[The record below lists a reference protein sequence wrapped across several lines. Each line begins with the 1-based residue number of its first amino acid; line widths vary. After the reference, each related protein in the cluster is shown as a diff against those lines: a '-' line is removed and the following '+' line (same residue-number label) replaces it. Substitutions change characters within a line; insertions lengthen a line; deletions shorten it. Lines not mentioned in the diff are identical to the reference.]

1 MPASHFLQELVI
13 VLGLAAVTTVVFQKL
28 RQPVVLGYLITGLII
43 GPHVPTGIVADTV
56 LIGTLSE
63 LGVIMLMFTIGLEFS
78 IRRIAQVGAGA
89 ALTTAIEVGLM
100 FSLGYL
106 AGELLGFTGKES
118 LFTGAC
124 VAVSSTMLVAKSFE
138 EQRASQTVKGL
149 VFAVLVFE
157 DMIAIVLL
165 ALLTGVAGGA
175 GLGGRELAETSG
187 KLLGFLLLL
196 LVGGLFIV
204 PRFIRLIARFERP
217 EVLLIAVLAICF
229 AMALLAEKAGYSVA
243 LGAFLAGMLVSESGE
258 GGKVEHMVAPF
269 RDVFAAVFFV
279 AVGASIDPA
288 EMWANVVPI
297 LALTALVVF
306 GKLVGVTVGAFLA
319 GNGLDR
325 SLRAGLSLGQ
335 VGEFSFIIA
344 GLGIATGATGGF
356 LLPVVVGVSCLTA
369 LSTPRMMRLSDRV
382 GGWIDAHLPQR
393 VQAFVGFYGSWI
405 QGIRSGPRRNSLW
418 SRLRL
423 PLLMLLADSVLLG
436 ATVVA
441 TALLLPR
448 LGTLAAE
455 ELSLEPAVAR
465 AVVIAA
471 AVVVGALFLFGV
483 LRRSRRIATTLAAEV
498 LPPSPEGKLD
508 LGTAPRR
515 MLVVTLELAVV
526 LFVGLPLVAAL
537 QPFVP
542 AGLLALG
549 LVVGGIGFT
558 MWRSFANFQGHVR
571 AGSELI
577 VEALARQSR
586 SAAKPELDD
595 VRAMLPGI
603 PGLSPVRLVRGSPVV
618 GRSLLDINLRALTG
632 ATVLAIHREGDA
644 SVLPTAD
651 AVLRA
656 GDVLALAGPP
666 EAIEAA
672 ERLVAPVAS

>member
-1 MPASHFLQELVI
+1 
-13 VLGLAAVTTVVFQKL
+13 
-28 RQPVVLGYLITGLII
+28 
-43 GPHVPTGIVADTV
+43 
-56 LIGTLSE
+56 
-63 LGVIMLMFTIGLEFS
+63 
-78 IRRIAQVGAGA
+78 
-89 ALTTAIEVGLM
+89 M

-157 DMIAIVLL
+157 DMIAILLL

-187 KLLGFLLLL
+187 KRSASCSCSSSAASSSCRASSGSSPASS
-196 LVGGLFIV
+196 G
-204 PRFIRLIARFERP
+204 PRSCSSPSWPSALRWRCSPRRPATRF
-217 EVLLIAVLAICF
+217 
-229 AMALLAEKAGYSVA
+229 A

-471 AVVVGALFLFGV
+471 AVVVG
-483 LRRSRRIATTLAAEV
+483 RSSSSASSVARAGS
-498 LPPSPEGKLD
+498 PPRWPPRCCRPRPRASSIS
-508 LGTAPRR
+508 APRR
-515 MLVVTLELAVV
+515 
-526 LFVGLPLVAAL
+526 AACWSS
-537 QPFVP
+537 PWSSP
-542 AGLLALG
+542 SSSSSACR
-549 LVVGGIGFT
+549 
-558 MWRSFANFQGHVR
+558 WSPRC
-571 AGSELI
+571 
-577 VEALARQSR
+577 SR
-586 SAAKPELDD
+586 S
-595 VRAMLPGI
+595 
-603 PGLSPVRLVRGSPVV
+603 SPPACWR
-618 GRSLLDINLRALTG
+618 
-632 ATVLAIHREGDA
+632 
-644 SVLPTAD
+644 
-651 AVLRA
+651 
-656 GDVLALAGPP
+656 
-666 EAIEAA
+666 
-672 ERLVAPVAS
+672 